1 MSLVPRVGRADMDA
15 VQTWVVCGK
24 TEGWGGN
31 LERRVLVGGSLTKCK
46 LSVGEKNKA
55 KC

>member
-24 TEGWGGN
+24 TEGW
-31 LERRVLVGGSLTKCK
+31 
-46 LSVGEKNKA
+46 VGEGIWKEEFWWEGA
-55 KC
+55 